1 MITLFAQAIVTLTGV
16 FLLCL
21 AAASV
26 FRPRLAA
33 YFLNGFANSARAH
46 YSEISLRLL
55 VGAALILAAPGMHFS
70 YVFKLFGWLI
80 VVTSM
85 VLLLLPWRWHQRFA
99 QTVLPPLTKQV
110 WLFALLSLPL
120 SVALLYAVLF

>member
-1 MITLFAQAIVTLTGV
+1 MIALFAQAIVILTGA

-33 YFLNGFANSARAH
+33 HFLNGFANSARAH

-55 VGAALILAAPGMHFS
+55 VGAALIIAAPDMHFS

-80 VVTSM
+80 IVTSA

-99 QTVLPPLTKQV
+99 KFVLPPLIRRV
-110 WLFALLSLPL
+110 WLFAVLALPL
-120 SVALLYAVLF
+120 SVALFYSALC